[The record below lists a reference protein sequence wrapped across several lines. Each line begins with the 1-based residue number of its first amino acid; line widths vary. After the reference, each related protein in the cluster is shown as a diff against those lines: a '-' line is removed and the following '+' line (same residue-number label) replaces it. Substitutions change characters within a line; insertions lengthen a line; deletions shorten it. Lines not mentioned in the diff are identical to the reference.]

1 MQQSLRDNAALT
13 LRAFAGSLR
22 SPTGEPMST
31 AATDRRLKQLDVR
44 ATSFDEE
51 ARLLSGGNQQRVI
64 IARWLALD
72 PRVLIFSEPTRGID
86 VAAKAAIYRI
96 MRELAD
102 RGRAILMISS
112 DLPEIV
118 GVSDRI
124 IVMREGAVAGEL
136 PGGASEEDVMAI
148 AGRTRPRPARD
159 APVSDAGV
167 SKSGPAGGRGV
178 GAPALLLVGSV
189 ALYVG
194 VALWTGQTKMLET
207 DGVIGLLQ
215 RMVALGA
222 VALGQTFTILA
233 GSIDL
238 SVANLISVAAVLA
251 SFIMQG
257 RTEMMLP
264 ALAIVLVVSALV
276 GVVNGALVSRLQ
288 VNPLIAT
295 LGVGLILQGML
306 SASFTD
312 FAGSVPRE
320 FQAVAYGAFGV
331 VPYSVAALFV
341 LAAVAS
347 IVLRATRFGAHL
359 YAVGGNAEGARLA
372 GIRTDLV
379 TIGAHVVQPFGRSDR
394 PLSRQPPSVRRAL
407 DRTRRRL

>member
-1 MQQSLRDNAALT
+1 M
-13 LRAFAGSLR
+13 
-22 SPTGEPMST
+22 
-31 AATDRRLKQLDVR
+31 
-44 ATSFDEE
+44 
-51 ARLLSGGNQQRVI
+51 
-64 IARWLALD
+64 
-72 PRVLIFSEPTRGID
+72 
-86 VAAKAAIYRI
+86 
-96 MRELAD
+96 
-102 RGRAILMISS
+102 
-112 DLPEIV
+112 
-118 GVSDRI
+118 
-124 IVMREGAVAGEL
+124 
-136 PGGASEEDVMAI
+136 
-148 AGRTRPRPARD
+148 
-159 APVSDAGV
+159 SDAGV
-167 SKSGPAGGRGV
+167 SGSRSTGAGRL
-178 GAPALLLVGSV
+178 GAPPLLLVGSV

-194 VALWTGQTKMLET
+194 VALWTGQTRMLET

-251 SFIMQG
+251 SYIMQG
-257 RTEMMLP
+257 RAEMMLP
-264 ALAIVLVVSALV
+264 AVGIVLVVSALV
-276 GVVNGALVSRLQ
+276 GVVNGVLVSRLQ

-320 FQAVAYGAFGV
+320 FQAVAYGSFGA

-347 IVLRATRFGAHL
+347 IVLRGTRFGAHL

-379 TIGAHVVQPFGRSDR
+379 TTGAHVVCSLAAGVTGLYLASRLRSGAPWIGRDGVYDLESIAVVVIGGTLLAGGR
-394 PLSRQPPSVRRAL
+394 GGVWGTLAGVLLFASL
-407 DRTRRRL
+407 DAAFNMMGVSAYPKLVLRGAIVIAAVAVYTVRTRDHVA